1 MLKLAKA
8 EQRAQAA
15 ELSPWWN
22 AQDVVTSGFLYR
34 QADEVVDN
42 VERTEEKSK
51 LGGWIGE

>member
-22 AQDVVTSGFLYR
+22 AQDVVTSGFLYH

-42 VERTEEKSK
+42 VEQTKGKSK
-51 LGGWIGE
+51 PSGWIGE